1 MGGAGLGY
9 EYLMRAA
16 HLSTAD
22 DRFTLLLL
30 WCVWPNRSAEVAT
43 SLMNCSLIRAISQKI
58 WNRENEITLALTER
72 VIKMAVPRLFTSLE
86 LK

>member
-9 EYLMRAA
+9 EYLMRFA
-16 HLSTAD
+16 HLSAAN
-22 DRFTLLLL
+22 DRFTLLL
-30 WCVWPNRSAEVAT
+30 WCVLPNRSAEVAT

-58 WNRENEITLALTER
+58 WNRENEMTLALTER
-72 VIKMAVPRLFTSLE
+72 VIKMAVPRLLTSLD